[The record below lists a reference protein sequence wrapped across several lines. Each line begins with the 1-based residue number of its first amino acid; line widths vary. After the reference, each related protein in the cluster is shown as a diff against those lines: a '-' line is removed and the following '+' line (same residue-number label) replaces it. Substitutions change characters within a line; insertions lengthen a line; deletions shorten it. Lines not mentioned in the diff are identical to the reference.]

1 MAHNVD
7 SMAYYGDPPWH
18 GLGKKLDECANADQ
32 MIRAAGLD
40 WQVEKCPLEGPYYN
54 LNADPSRFSLKRKAR
69 NENEQDVLLGLVG
82 KDYVPLQNTDA
93 FKFFD
98 PIVGSKAAIFHTAGS
113 LGVGEKVWVLAK
125 LPGNIRVVGDDIVDK
140 YLLLSNNHSG
150 KESVTIKF
158 TPIRVV
164 CQNTLNFAL
173 KDGNQ
178 SVRVR
183 HTGDLPKR
191 LSDVPE
197 MLGIINE
204 AYKETEDLY
213 RQFAKI
219 RFGVVRFDHYLEGVF
234 PRTKKQISENK
245 RPERW
250 DRVTSLFEK
259 SNKEIRGTLWAAYN
273 AVTRDEDYRHSTE
286 RGPDRRLSR
295 VWFGAGADLKYRA
308 FRVAQEFARKP
319 LNIQPCLFDDSP
331 L

>member
-1 MAHNVD
+1 
-7 SMAYYGDPPWH
+7 MAYYGDPPWH
-18 GLGKKLDECANADQ
+18 GLGRELPECATADE
-32 MIRAAGLD
+32 MIRAAGVD
-40 WQVEKCPLEGPYYN
+40 WQVEKCPLEGPYYTM
-54 LNADPSRFSLKRKAR
+54 NADPSRFSLVRKAG
-69 NENEQDVLLGLVG
+69 NEKEQDVLLGLVG

-98 PIVGSKAAIFHTAGS
+98 PIVESKAAIFHTAGA
-113 LGVGEKVWVLAK
+113 LGVGERVWVLAK
-125 LPGNIRVVGDDIVDK
+125 LPGNIRVIGNDIVDK

-173 KDGNQ
+173 QDGNQ

-183 HTGDLPKR
+183 HTGDLHKR
-191 LSDVPE
+191 LSEVPE

-204 AYKETEDLY
+204 TYAKAGALFSE
-213 RQFAKI
+213 FASI
-219 RFGVVRFDHYLEGVF
+219 RFGTVRFDQYLEGVF
-234 PRTKKQISENK
+234 PRTERQKSEKK

-250 DRVTSLFEK
+250 DRVTALFEK
-259 SNKEIRGTLWAAYN
+259 GDPGINEGRGTLWAAYN
-273 AVTRDEDYRHSTE
+273 AVIRDEDYRHSTE

-308 FRVAQEFARKP
+308 LRVAQEFARK
-319 LNIQPCLFDDSP
+319 SP
-331 L
+331 LTDRTNVGINR

>member
-1 MAHNVD
+1 
-7 SMAYYGDPPWH
+7 MAYYGDPPWH
-18 GLGKKLDECANADQ
+18 GLGRELPECATADE
-32 MIRAAGLD
+32 MIRAAGVD

-54 LNADPSRFSLKRKAR
+54 LNADPSRFSLVRKAR
-69 NENEQDVLLGLVG
+69 NEKEQDILLGLVG

-98 PIVGSKAAIFHTAGS
+98 PIVGSKEARFHTAGS

-125 LPGNIRVVGDDIVDK
+125 LPGNIRVIGDDIVDK

-183 HTGDLPKR
+183 HTGELQKR
-191 LSDVPE
+191 LSEVPE
-197 MLGIINE
+197 MLGIIKD
-204 AYKETEDLY
+204 AYNETEKIF
-213 RQFAKI
+213 REFAKI
-219 RFGVVRFDHYLEGVF
+219 HFGVVRFDQYLERVF
-234 PRTKKQISENK
+234 PRTKKQVLENR
-245 RPERW
+245 RPDRW
-250 DRVTSLFEK
+250 ERVTAIFEESGK
-259 SNKEIRGTLWAAYN
+259 DIPEIRGTLWAAYN

-295 VWFGAGADLKYRA
+295 VWFGAGADLKYKA
-308 FRVAQEFARKP
+308 LRVAQEFARISP
-319 LNIQPCLFDDSP
+319 LNARTNVGING
-331 L
+331 

>member
-1 MAHNVD
+1 MAHNID
-7 SMAYYGDPPWH
+7 SMAYYGTPPWH
-18 GLGKKLDECANADQ
+18 GLGRKLTECPTADE
-32 MIRAAGLD
+32 MIWAAGLD
-40 WQVEKCPLEGPYYN
+40 WQVEKHPLGGPSFN
-54 LNADPSRFSLKRKAR
+54 PNANPSRFSLVRKAR
-69 NENEQDVLLGLVG
+69 DKNEQDVLLGLVG
-82 KDYVPLQNTDA
+82 RDYEPLQNADA

-98 PIVGSKAAIFHTAGS
+98 PIVGSKSAIFHTAGS

-150 KESVTIKF
+150 KESITIKF

-173 KDGNQ
+173 QDGNQ

-183 HTGDLPKR
+183 HTGGLQKR

-197 MLGIINE
+197 MLRIINE
-204 AYKETEDLY
+204 AYKDTEELY
-213 RQFAKI
+213 QEFAKI

-250 DRVTSLFEK
+250 DRVTALFEK
-259 SNKEIRGTLWAAYN
+259 SNKDFPKISGTLWAAYN
-273 AVTRDEDYRHSTE
+273 AVTRDKDYRKSTE
-286 RGPDRRLSR
+286 RGPDRRLAR

-319 LNIQPCLFDDSP
+319 P
-331 L
+331 LL